1 MPEPDPVPTP
11 GADGLSAESEG
22 NDWLVTFGTSGSGV
36 ADVVALT
43 VESEPGPEI
52 GAEVGV
58 GATGGPRSTVEAA
71 TGTVV
76 PD

>member
-1 MPEPDPVPTP
+1 MPEPNPVPTP

-22 NDWLVTFGTSGSGV
+22 NDWLVTFGAFGSGV
-36 ADVVALT
+36 ADVAALT

-52 GAEVGV
+52 GAEVGL
-58 GATGGPRSTVEAA
+58 GAAVGPRSTVEAA
-71 TGTVV
+71 TGAVV